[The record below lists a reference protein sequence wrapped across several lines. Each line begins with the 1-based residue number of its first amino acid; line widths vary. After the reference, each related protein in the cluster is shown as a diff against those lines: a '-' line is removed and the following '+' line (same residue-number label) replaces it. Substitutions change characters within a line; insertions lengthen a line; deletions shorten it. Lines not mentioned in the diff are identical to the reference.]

1 MTKRVVVAI
10 LAVVVVSL
18 TVVAG
23 VTKPGSTTD
32 NPWRLAD
39 GTAIPAHASFIPP
52 DLVALPQPKYPADT
66 TEEDSEVV
74 IEVIVGIGGRTAA
87 TSILRT
93 DAPDLV
99 TSALEAAERAFFKP
113 AVLDGKRVAVRYELR
128 FNRKFE

>member
-1 MTKRVVVAI
+1 MRKRAVVATF
-10 LAVVVVSL
+10 AVLVLSL

-23 VTKPGSTTD
+23 VPELRSAGTT
-32 NPWRLAD
+32 WRLAD
-39 GTAIPAHASFIPP
+39 GTAISADASFIPP
-52 DLVALPQPKYPADT
+52 VLLALPQPKYPADA
-66 TEEDSEVV
+66 TEDDSEVA

-99 TSALEAAERAFFKP
+99 TSAVEAAEQALFKP
-113 AVLDGKRVAVRYELR
+113 ALLNGKRVAVRYELR